1 MNNIFPPD
9 NASRIKIHSELD
21 KNFFVEAGA
30 GSGKTH
36 SLVERMAALVRSGS
50 SKIENIAAITFTRK
64 AAAELRERF
73 QIRLET
79 LLDSP
84 EVSLSEKERMKSA
97 LLHFD
102 RAFLGTIHSFCGKL
116 LRERSVEAGV
126 DPAFQELQEEDNIV
140 CAEASWN
147 EYLEKEALKGTGRL
161 EWLISRGIDPY
172 WLKDVFVKRSEYSDV
187 TPVLEDVPEPDLSAV
202 KKEITG
208 FMNKVSKLVPGN
220 EPPEGWDNVQSAV
233 DRARRLIGMGYLD
246 DNRKLIHLLGI
257 FPSTPRVTIKK
268 WGGLASDRVKAIG
281 EEMGSL
287 REGAICSA
295 LRSWGEHLHKPIME
309 FVENG
314 VSEYRRWREERSLLN
329 FQDLLTFTAAMLR
342 RNREVRGYFKSSIS
356 RLLVDEFQDT
366 DPIQAE
372 IITLLTGEDNSEDNW
387 RLLTAH
393 PGSLFVVGDPKQS
406 IYRFRR
412 ADIDTYNMVKE
423 MFRKGEGEILSLES
437 NFRSL
442 PAIGDL
448 ANKIFADIFP
458 ADGTRYQAAFAPMAT
473 IREDSSVSPCPANRS
488 RGTIEKKASGPGPV
502 SGVFI
507 NPVGKVSGNALG
519 AIAQADADAIARWIR
534 WAVSGGIELER
545 TENEKIAGYTK
556 APVFEDFMI
565 LTRTRKRLCVYAAAL
580 ERAGIPYEVSGG
592 GSFGRSGE
600 LAEIYRLFRCLAEPS
615 DPVALVAVLRGQF
628 FGVSDRDL
636 YLFKTSGGVFSFLE
650 NYKGDVSSMSNAYEK
665 LRELR
670 KLVLDNSP
678 GVAAEKIIEQ
688 SGIFPLAASREMG
701 STRAGNIVKALEL
714 LRRDTFSKGSSFSE
728 LTEMLGTFLSSRDK
742 EEMGLLRAEG
752 GCVRVM
758 NLHKAKGLEAGVVFL
773 ADPLGA
779 GKGFEPDTHIV
790 RTGDVSIGYFAV
802 SKKKNRFSGL
812 TEAFSFPP
820 GWEKASEQEE
830 QYAQAELKRLE
841 YVALTR
847 ARNILCVSVYTDK
860 TGSKKPA
867 WESIEPEV
875 KGFPAIEPGETES
888 FPKRTYDMTCGE
900 WEEEK
905 SRTRHIIEN
914 FNRRSFE
921 VTSVTRKAKEGAVF
935 AGRSAGGGRA
945 WGNLVHKALETCG
958 KGMRRHLSVLAVN
971 WMIEEDLDPS
981 RVEELLELVDMIM
994 KSDMWRRAAEAEEK
1008 YFEVPFSLAEGKEV
1022 FSGAM
1027 DLVFK
1032 ERGEWVVVD
1041 YKTDDFDA
1049 DPGRKAAYIRQIDM
1063 SASFWEQLTGEKV
1076 KEKVL
1081 FKAV

>member
-372 IITLLTGEDNSEDNW
+372 IITLLTG
-387 RLLTAH
+387 
-393 PGSLFVVGDPKQS
+393 
-406 IYRFRR
+406 
-412 ADIDTYNMVKE
+412 
-423 MFRKGEGEILSLES
+423 
-437 NFRSL
+437 
-442 PAIGDL
+442 
-448 ANKIFADIFP
+448 
-458 ADGTRYQAAFAPMAT
+458 
-473 IREDSSVSPCPANRS
+473 
-488 RGTIEKKASGPGPV
+488 
-502 SGVFI
+502 
-507 NPVGKVSGNALG
+507 
-519 AIAQADADAIARWIR
+519 
-534 WAVSGGIELER
+534 
-545 TENEKIAGYTK
+545 
-556 APVFEDFMI
+556 
-565 LTRTRKRLCVYAAAL
+565 
-580 ERAGIPYEVSGG
+580 
-592 GSFGRSGE
+592 
-600 LAEIYRLFRCLAEPS
+600 
-615 DPVALVAVLRGQF
+615 
-628 FGVSDRDL
+628 
-636 YLFKTSGGVFSFLE
+636 
-650 NYKGDVSSMSNAYEK
+650 
-665 LRELR
+665 
-670 KLVLDNSP
+670 
-678 GVAAEKIIEQ
+678 
-688 SGIFPLAASREMG
+688 
-701 STRAGNIVKALEL
+701 
-714 LRRDTFSKGSSFSE
+714 
-728 LTEMLGTFLSSRDK
+728 
-742 EEMGLLRAEG
+742 
-752 GCVRVM
+752 
-758 NLHKAKGLEAGVVFL
+758 
-773 ADPLGA
+773 
-779 GKGFEPDTHIV
+779 
-790 RTGDVSIGYFAV
+790 
-802 SKKKNRFSGL
+802 
-812 TEAFSFPP
+812 
-820 GWEKASEQEE
+820 
-830 QYAQAELKRLE
+830 
-841 YVALTR
+841 
-847 ARNILCVSVYTDK
+847 
-860 TGSKKPA
+860 
-867 WESIEPEV
+867 
-875 KGFPAIEPGETES
+875 
-888 FPKRTYDMTCGE
+888 
-900 WEEEK
+900 
-905 SRTRHIIEN
+905 
-914 FNRRSFE
+914 
-921 VTSVTRKAKEGAVF
+921 
-935 AGRSAGGGRA
+935 
-945 WGNLVHKALETCG
+945 
-958 KGMRRHLSVLAVN
+958 
-971 WMIEEDLDPS
+971 
-981 RVEELLELVDMIM
+981 
-994 KSDMWRRAAEAEEK
+994 
-1008 YFEVPFSLAEGKEV
+1008 
-1022 FSGAM
+1022 
-1027 DLVFK
+1027 
-1032 ERGEWVVVD
+1032 
-1041 YKTDDFDA
+1041 
-1049 DPGRKAAYIRQIDM
+1049 
-1063 SASFWEQLTGEKV
+1063 
-1076 KEKVL
+1076 
-1081 FKAV
+1081 